1 MNTYVIKRFM
11 LFIPTLLLVT
21 LMVFALMRL
30 VPGDPAELL
39 LMGFEGDGQ
48 FSEQQ
53 LADLRAKLGTDR
65 PLAIQYLDWIWGMLR
80 GDFGVSMYFDT
91 PISEDLAA
99 KLPITLELSALAL
112 LLAFVV
118 AIPLGVL
125 SAVRQDTVAD
135 YASRII
141 AIAGV
146 AMPTFWIGI
155 LVVYFLVTWFDWLP
169 PLGYANLWQDPWR
182 NLQQMFFPAVAL
194 GLYNMALVARVTRSS
209 MLEVFREDYI
219 RTARSKGLRE
229 RAVIVR
235 HALKNAFLPILT
247 ISGWQVGRLIA
258 GTVVIETIF
267 LVPGMGR
274 LLVDSI
280 LHRDY
285 TMIQSIVMVIAFMV
299 LALNL
304 VVDLLYAWLDPRIR
318 YE

>member
-48 FSEQQ
+48 FSEKQ

-65 PLAIQYLDWIWGMLR
+65 PLAIQYLDWIWGMVR
-80 GDFGVSMYFDT
+80 GDFGTSMYFDT

-112 LLAFVV
+112 LLAFAV
-118 AIPLGVL
+118 AVPLGVL
-125 SAVRQDTVAD
+125 SAVRQDTIAD

-169 PLGYANLWQDPWR
+169 PLGYANLWSDPWT

-194 GLYNMALVARVTRSS
+194 GFYNMALVARVTRSS

-229 RAVIVR
+229 RAVIIR

>member
-1 MNTYVIKRFM
+1 MNAYVIKRFM

-30 VPGDPAELL
+30 VPGDPAFLL
-39 LMGFEGDGQ
+39 LAGFEGDGQ

-53 LADLRAKLGTDR
+53 LAELQAKLGTDR
-65 PLAIQYLDWIWGMLR
+65 PLAIQYLDWVWGMVR
-80 GDFGVSMYFDT
+80 WDFGTSMYFDT
-91 PISEDLAA
+91 PISEDISA
-99 KLPITLELSALAL
+99 KLPITLELSAFAL
-112 LLAFVV
+112 LLAFAV
-118 AIPLGVL
+118 AVPLGVL
-125 SAVRQDTVAD
+125 SAVRQDTIAD

-169 PLGYANLWQDPWR
+169 PLGYVNLWQDPWR
-182 NLQQMFFPAVAL
+182 NIQQMFFPAVAL
-194 GLYNMALVARVTRSS
+194 GVYNMALVARVTRSS

-229 RAVIVR
+229 RAIIVR
-235 HALKNAFLPILT
+235 HALKNAFLPIIT

-285 TMIQSIVMVIAFMV
+285 TMIQSIVIVIAFMV

>member
-11 LFIPTLLLVT
+11 LFVPTLVLVT

-53 LADLRAKLGTDR
+53 LADLKAKLGTDR
-65 PLAIQYLDWIWGMLR
+65 PLAIQYLNWIWGMVR

-91 PISEDLAA
+91 PISEDLGA
-99 KLPITLELSALAL
+99 KLPITLELAVLAL

-118 AIPLGVL
+118 AMPLGVV

-169 PLGYANLWQDPWR
+169 PLGYANLWEDPWR
-182 NLQQMFFPAVAL
+182 NLQQMVFPAIAL
-194 GLYNMALVARVTRSS
+194 GFYNMALIARVTRSS

-229 RAVIVR
+229 RAVIIR

>member
-48 FSEQQ
+48 FSGQQ

-65 PLAIQYLDWIWGMLR
+65 PLAVQYLDWIWGMLR

-91 PISEDLAA
+91 PISEDLGA
-99 KLPITLELSALAL
+99 KVPITLELAGLAL

-118 AIPLGVL
+118 AMPLGVL
-125 SAVRQDTVAD
+125 SAVRQDTIAD

-155 LVVYFLVTWFDWLP
+155 LVVYFLVAWFDWLP
-169 PLGYANLWQDPWR
+169 PLGYANVWDDPWR

-194 GLYNMALVARVTRSS
+194 GFYNMALIARVTRSS

-229 RAVIVR
+229 GAVIIR
-235 HALKNAFLPILT
+235 HALKNAFLPIIT

>member
-11 LFIPTLLLVT
+11 LFIPTLVLVT

-48 FSEQQ
+48 YSEKQ

-65 PLAIQYLDWIWGMLR
+65 PLAIQYLNWIWGMVR

-91 PISEDLAA
+91 PISEDLGA
-99 KLPITLELSALAL
+99 KLPITLELAVLAL

-118 AIPLGVL
+118 AMPLGVL

-169 PLGYANLWQDPWR
+169 PLGYANLWEDPWR
-182 NLQQMFFPAVAL
+182 NLQQMVFPAIAL
-194 GLYNMALVARVTRSS
+194 GFYNMALIARVTRSS

-229 RAVIVR
+229 RAVIIR

-258 GTVVIETIF
+258 VTVVIETIF

>member
-1 MNTYVIKRFM
+1 M
-11 LFIPTLLLVT
+11 
-21 LMVFALMRL
+21 
-30 VPGDPAELL
+30 
-39 LMGFEGDGQ
+39 
-48 FSEQQ
+48 
-53 LADLRAKLGTDR
+53 
-65 PLAIQYLDWIWGMLR
+65 
-80 GDFGVSMYFDT
+80 
-91 PISEDLAA
+91 
-99 KLPITLELSALAL
+99 PITLELSALAL

-182 NLQQMFFPAVAL
+182 NLHQMFFPAVAL
-194 GLYNMALVARVTRSS
+194 GLYNMALVARVPGRHSGGVPRG
-209 MLEVFREDYI
+209 LHPDGAI
-219 RTARSKGLRE
+219 QGLRE

>member
-1 MNTYVIKRFM
+1 MNTYVLKRFM
-11 LFIPTLLLVT
+11 LFVPTLLLVT

-48 FSEQQ
+48 YSQQQ
-53 LADLRAKLGTDR
+53 LDELRAKLGTDR
-65 PLAIQYLDWIWGMLR
+65 PLAIQYLSWIWGMLR

-99 KLPITLELSALAL
+99 KLPITLQLSALAL

-118 AIPLGVL
+118 AVPLGVI
-125 SAVRQDTVAD
+125 SAVRQDTIAD

-169 PLGYANLWQDPWR
+169 PLGYANLWSDPWT

-194 GLYNMALVARVTRSS
+194 GFYNMALVARVTRSS

-229 RAVIVR
+229 GAVIIR

>member
-1 MNTYVIKRFM
+1 MNAYVIKRFM

-21 LMVFALMRL
+21 IMVFALMRL
-30 VPGDPAELL
+30 VPGDPAFLL
-39 LMGFEGDGQ
+39 LAGFEGDGQ
-48 FSEQQ
+48 FSQQQ
-53 LADLRAKLGTDR
+53 LDELRAKLGTDR
-65 PLAIQYLDWIWGMLR
+65 PLAIQYLDWIWGMAR
-80 GDFGVSMYFDT
+80 WDFGTSMYFDT
-91 PISEDLAA
+91 PISEDISA
-99 KLPITLELSALAL
+99 KLPITLELSAFAL
-112 LLAFVV
+112 LLAFLV
-118 AIPLGVL
+118 AVSLGVI
-125 SAVRQDTVAD
+125 SAVRQDTIAD

-169 PLGYANLWQDPWR
+169 PLGYANLWQDPWT
-182 NLQQMFFPAVAL
+182 NVQQMFFPAIAL
-194 GLYNMALVARVTRSS
+194 GFYNMALIARVTRSS

-229 RAVIVR
+229 RAVIIR
-235 HALKNAFLPILT
+235 HALKNAFLPIIT

-304 VVDLLYAWLDPRIR
+304 IVDLLYAWLDPRIR

>member
-53 LADLRAKLGTDR
+53 LADLRARLGTDR

-91 PISEDLAA
+91 PISEDLGA
-99 KLPITLELSALAL
+99 KVPITLELAVLAL

-118 AIPLGVL
+118 AMPLGVL
-125 SAVRQDTVAD
+125 SAVRQDTIAD

-155 LVVYFLVTWFDWLP
+155 LVVYFLVAWFDWLP
-169 PLGYANLWQDPWR
+169 PLGYANVWDDPWR
-182 NLQQMFFPAVAL
+182 NLQQIFFPAVAL
-194 GLYNMALVARVTRSS
+194 GFYNMALIARVTRSS

-229 RAVIVR
+229 RAVIIR
-235 HALKNAFLPILT
+235 HALKNAFLPIIT

>member
-11 LFIPTLLLVT
+11 LFIPTLILVT

-65 PLAIQYLDWIWGMLR
+65 SLAIQYLDWIWGMVR

-91 PISEDLAA
+91 PISEDLGA

-118 AIPLGVL
+118 AVPLGVL
-125 SAVRQDTVAD
+125 SAVRQDTIAD

-169 PLGYANLWQDPWR
+169 PLGYANLWTDPWT

-194 GLYNMALVARVTRSS
+194 GFYNMALVARVTRSS

-229 RAVIVR
+229 RAVIIR

>member
-65 PLAIQYLDWIWGMLR
+65 PLAIQYLDWIWGMPR

-91 PISEDLAA
+91 PISEDLGA
-99 KLPITLELSALAL
+99 KVPITLELAGLAL

-118 AIPLGVL
+118 AMPLGVL
-125 SAVRQDTVAD
+125 SAVRQDTIAD

-155 LVVYFLVTWFDWLP
+155 LVVYFLVAWFDWLP
-169 PLGYANLWQDPWR
+169 PLGYANVWHDPWR

-194 GLYNMALVARVTRSS
+194 GFYNMALIARVTRSS

-229 RAVIVR
+229 GAVIIR
-235 HALKNAFLPILT
+235 HALKNAFLPIIT

>member
-65 PLAIQYLDWIWGMLR
+65 PLAIQYLDWIWGMMR